1 MTIITNS
8 MIQYVSGNGKYT
20 TTPPHPIPPPSGKIT
35 NLERSS
41 FTGTFVDC
49 NENNDLYS
57 YVKVRGRLS
66 L

>member
-20 TTPPHPIPPPSGKIT
+20 TTPRHPTPPPSGKIT
-35 NLERSS
+35 NLERST

-49 NENNDLYS
+49 NENNDLY
-57 YVKVRGRLS
+57 
-66 L
+66 